1 MIGWNYMTKI
11 KYYANLRLITGKID
25 DEIEAD
31 GKTVEDIIQMLSS
44 KYGDSFNKLMFSDGS
59 LRGNVIILI
68 NGQNIIFKNGV
79 KEKLGKGDLLDIF
92 PPVAGG

>member
-1 MIGWNYMTKI
+1 MTRV
-11 KYYANLRLITGKID
+11 KYYANLRLVTGKS
-25 DEIEAD
+25 EEVMNAD
-31 GKTVEDIIQMLSS
+31 GKTVDEIIKSISS
-44 KYGDSFNKLMFSDGS
+44 TYGDGFAKLMFSNGS

-79 KEKLGKGDLLDIF
+79 NEKLREDDLLDIF

>member
-1 MIGWNYMTKI
+1 MTRV

-25 DEIEAD
+25 DEIDAN
-31 GKTVEDIIQMLSS
+31 GKSVEEIIGMLSS
-44 KYGDSFNKLMFSDGS
+44 KYGDSFNKLMFSDGK

-79 KEKLGKGDLLDIF
+79 KEKLEENDLLDIF

>member
-1 MIGWNYMTKI
+1 MTRV
-11 KYYANLRLITGKID
+11 KYYANLRLITGKTD
-25 DEIEAD
+25 DEIDAN
-31 GKTVEDIIQMLSS
+31 GKTVEEIIQTLSS
-44 KYGDSFNKLMFSDGS
+44 RYGESFNKLMFSDGS

-79 KEKLGKGDLLDIF
+79 KEKLGNDDLLDIF

>member
-1 MIGWNYMTKI
+1 MTRV
-11 KYYANLRLITGKID
+11 KYYANLRLITGKIE
-25 DEIEAD
+25 DELDAD
-31 GKTVEDIIQMLSS
+31 GKSVEEIIGMLSS
-44 KYGDSFNKLMFSDGS
+44 KYGDSFNKLMFSDGK

-79 KEKLGKGDLLDIF
+79 KEKLGENDLLDIF